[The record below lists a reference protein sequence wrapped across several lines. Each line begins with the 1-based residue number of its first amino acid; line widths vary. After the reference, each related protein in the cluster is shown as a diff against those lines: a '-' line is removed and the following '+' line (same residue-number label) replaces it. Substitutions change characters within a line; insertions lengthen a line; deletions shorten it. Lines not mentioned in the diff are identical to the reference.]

1 MPRLDASPTPTPRP
15 PCAPGATSLN
25 FEYSGSETPLESRH
39 LLMPGSP
46 CARWRHA
53 PWSEGPKRL
62 TWNGEPKRSTAPQRL
77 DSTCAI
83 SNNTCW
89 GAFTNMISTS
99 AKSSSEAACCSV
111 ASTAPCGET
120 GRLILQKLQQA
131 VQCMPHTIV
140 SAHPA
145 QPAPLGQ
152 LAPSGDRQR
161 SWALASCTAESAN
174 IAQSPKIRNTGLIRI
189 CLPIKL
195 QAENNIAP
203 GRPEREPMQ
212 SIEANVSGNPNR
224 LVSTRRAPCRRE
236 ET

>member
-1 MPRLDASPTPTPRP
+1 
-15 PCAPGATSLN
+15 
-25 FEYSGSETPLESRH
+25 
-39 LLMPGSP
+39 
-46 CARWRHA
+46 
-53 PWSEGPKRL
+53 
-62 TWNGEPKRSTAPQRL
+62 
-77 DSTCAI
+77 
-83 SNNTCW
+83 
-89 GAFTNMISTS
+89 
-99 AKSSSEAACCSV
+99 
-111 ASTAPCGET
+111 
-120 GRLILQKLQQA
+120 
-131 VQCMPHTIV
+131 MPHTIV